1 MKRLHLS
8 LICTSFL
15 FAASNEQI
23 SEFYSNSVKT
33 QFPNAQVSVSQRQK
47 VGDTGFESVIVNVE
61 VDGDKQDVIL
71 FTKDNIIVPDI
82 IDLKTKTSYRQ
93 AYEIK
98 KFQEAKENFSKNAR
112 VAAQKEDKVVRI
124 GDPSKPAIYVF
135 SDPECPY
142 CREYLEDIKD
152 ELKNYQVN
160 YIITPVHGKSAFEK
174 SALIYRE
181 TQKAKS
187 DDEKI
192 AILNKYY
199 DENIKDYPKV
209 EDKELEQAFKLYEKY
224 RSLGLRSV
232 PTILKDSNLSKD

>member
-1 MKRLHLS
+1 MKKFYLS
-8 LICTSFL
+8 LVCVSFL
-15 FAASNEQI
+15 FAASDKQI
-23 SEFYSNSVKT
+23 VEFYSSSVKA
-33 QFPNAQVSVSQRQK
+33 QFPDAQVSVSQRQK
-47 VGDTGFESVIVNVE
+47 VGDTGFESVIVSVE
-61 VDGDKQDVIL
+61 VDGRKQEEIL
-71 FTKDNIIVPDI
+71 FTKDNLIVPDI
-82 IDLKTKTSYRQ
+82 IDLKAKTSYRQ

-98 KFQEAKENFSKNAR
+98 KFQEAKENFSKNAK
-112 VAAQKEDKVVRI
+112 AAVQKEDKVIRM

-142 CREYLEDIKD
+142 CRDYLRDIKD

-181 TQKAKS
+181 TQRAKS
-187 DDEKI
+187 DDDKI

-199 DENIKDYPKV
+199 DENIKNYPKV
-209 EDKELEQAFKLYEKY
+209 GDKELEEAFKLYEKY

-232 PTILKDSNLSKD
+232 PTILKD